1 MTLNIGGKNLEFLHY
16 QEIPE
21 PDVLAGVMELHKHV
35 FEGAELGIEKLVE
48 KKNLITLVARENG
61 QVVGFKIGYE
71 FKNHTYYSWLGGVH
85 SDYRGKGIAS
95 ELMRRQHE
103 LVRTLGYKKV
113 RTISRNKKR
122 EMLLLNIKFGF
133 DVIETFMS
141 EKGTHKIVLEKE
153 I

>member
-1 MTLNIGGKNLEFLHY
+1 MNLTIGGKTVEFLHY

-21 PDVLAGVMELHKHV
+21 PYVLAGIMELHRHV
-35 FEGAELGIEKLVE
+35 FEGAELKLKELEE
-48 KKNLITLVARENG
+48 KKNLLIFVANDASK
-61 QVVGFKIGYE
+61 VVGFKIGYE